1 MSEFNFCGH
10 LTSGLIKTIILE
22 LQKKTNRDKIIKHL
36 INPVINDITSR
47 YYSYF
52 LSLILILI
60 FMVLMLII
68 LIILIIFHK

>member
-1 MSEFNFCGH
+1 MADFNTVGPM
-10 LTSGLIKTIILE
+10 TSGFIKSLILE
-22 LQKKTNRDKIIKHL
+22 AKKKYNKDKIIKYF
-36 INPVINDITSR
+36 IDPIINDITSR

-68 LIILIIFHK
+68 LIVLFVFNK

>member
-1 MSEFNFCGH
+1 MSEFNICGPI
-10 LTSGLIKTIILE
+10 TSGFIKNFILE
-22 LQKKTNRDKIIKHL
+22 LQKKNNRDKIIKYF
-36 INPVINDITSR
+36 INPIINDITSR

>member
-1 MSEFNFCGH
+1 MSELLGPI
-10 LTSGLIKTIILE
+10 TSKFINNLIFE
-22 LQKKTNRDKIIKHL
+22 FKKKYNKDKIIKYF
-36 INPVINDITSR
+36 IDPIINDITSR

-68 LIILIIFHK
+68 LIVLIIFNK

>member
-1 MSEFNFCGH
+1 MADFNMIGPM
-10 LTSGLIKTIILE
+10 TSGFINNLILE
-22 LQKKTNRDKIIKHL
+22 LKKKYNKDKIIKYF
-36 INPVINDITSR
+36 IDPIINDITSR

-68 LIILIIFHK
+68 LIILIIFNK